1 MQNFSDV
8 FTAKAFAMYW
18 TKYLEQANAEGYL
31 GTSLFPPVKKKGI
44 DIKWIKGRSGL
55 PVTLRQSAFD
65 TVAHVRDRIGV
76 TAIQTEMPFFRDSF
90 IVKESDRQEI
100 LRAQDSN
107 DPYVQPVLDNIYNDA
122 KNLTNGANVV
132 PERMIMQLLSP
143 TDGSPKIEISDGAKV
158 SCLYEYDVD
167 GSFKTNNFKALT
179 GTSAWTDHRNSNPV
193 QDILD
198 AQEAVYKLTGNVPT
212 IALMSKKT
220 LRDIR
225 ESENVK
231 AYIVAKAQAAGGVV
245 LITDKLVKEY
255 ISEET
260 ELTVVVNNKSFIDE
274 SGTAKR
280 FYPDDMVTLLPAQ
293 PLGSTVYGTS
303 PEEADLMADGKAD
316 VAIVNT
322 GVAIATIKQEHPVN
336 VRVLASEIV
345 LPSFE
350 GMDNVYVINT
360 NAKIGELT
368 VTSVAGTSASGKTK
382 VTVSPSLSAGNSY
395 KYKTASS
402 VTVPEFGTECKSGY
416 TAWDGVSEIT
426 ATTGTKIL
434 IVEVDANNKA
444 VKAGSAT
451 VASKA

>member
-65 TVAHVRDRIGV
+65 AVAHVRDRIGV

-143 TDGSPKIEISDGAKV
+143 ADGSPKIEISDGAKV

-167 GSFKTNNFKALT
+167 GSFKVNNFKALT
-179 GTSAWTDHRNSNPV
+179 GTAAWTDHKNSNPV
-193 QDILD
+193 QDLLD
-198 AQEAVYKLTGNVPT
+198 AKEVVERTGNVPT

-225 ESENVK
+225 ENENVK

-245 LITDKLVKEY
+245 LVTDKLVKEY

-402 VTVPEFGTECKSGY
+402 VTVPEFGAECESGY

-426 ATTGTKIL
+426 ATTGNKIL

>member
-143 TDGSPKIEISDGAKV
+143 ADGSPKIEISDGAKV

-179 GTSAWTDHRNSNPV
+179 GTAAWTDHKNSNPV

-198 AQEAVYKLTGNVPT
+198 AKEVVERTGNVPT

-225 ESENVK
+225 ENENVK
-231 AYIVAKAQAAGGVV
+231 AYIVAKAQATGGVILV
-245 LITDKLVKEY
+245 TDKLVKEY

-303 PEEADLMADGKAD
+303 PEEADLMADDKAD

-368 VTSVAGTSASGKTK
+368 VNSVAGTSASGKTK

-426 ATTGTKIL
+426 ATTGNKIL

>member
-18 TKYLEQANAEGYL
+18 TKYLEQANTEGYL

-65 TVAHVRDRIGV
+65 AVAHVRDRIGV

-107 DPYVQPVLDNIYNDA
+107 DPYVQPVLNNIYNDA

-143 TDGSPKIEISDGAKV
+143 ADGSPKIEISDGAKV

-179 GTSAWTDHRNSNPV
+179 GTAAWTDHKNSNPV

-198 AQEAVYKLTGNVPT
+198 AKEVVERTGNVPT

-225 ESENVK
+225 ENENVK
-231 AYIVAKAQAAGGVV
+231 AYIVAKAQATGGVILV
-245 LITDKLVKEY
+245 TDKLVKEY

-303 PEEADLMADGKAD
+303 PEEADLMADDKAD

-368 VTSVAGTSASGKTK
+368 VNSVAGTSASGKTK

-402 VTVPEFGTECKSGY
+402 VTVPEFGAECKSGY

-426 ATTGTKIL
+426 ATTGNKIL

>member
-18 TKYLEQANAEGYL
+18 TKYLEQANTEGYL

-65 TVAHVRDRIGV
+65 AVAHVRDRIGA

-143 TDGSPKIEISDGAKV
+143 ADGSPKIEISDGAKV

-179 GTSAWTDHRNSNPV
+179 GTAAWTDHKNSNPV

-198 AQEAVYKLTGNVPT
+198 AKEVVERTGNVPT

-225 ESENVK
+225 ENENVK
-231 AYIVAKAQAAGGVV
+231 AYIVAKAQATGGVILV
-245 LITDKLVKEY
+245 TDKLVKEY

-303 PEEADLMADGKAD
+303 PEEADLMADDKAD

-368 VTSVAGTSASGKTK
+368 VNSVAGTSASGKTK

-402 VTVPEFGTECKSGY
+402 VTVPNFGAECKSGY

-426 ATTGTKIL
+426 ATTGNKIL

-451 VASKA
+451 VVSKA

>member
-143 TDGSPKIEISDGAKV
+143 ADGSPKIEISDGAKV

-179 GTSAWTDHRNSNPV
+179 GTAAWTDHKNSNPV

-198 AQEAVYKLTGNVPT
+198 AKEVVERTGNVPT

-225 ESENVK
+225 ENENVK
-231 AYIVAKAQAAGGVV
+231 AYIVAKAQATGGVILV
-245 LITDKLVKEY
+245 TDKLVKEY

-274 SGTAKR
+274 SDTAKR

-368 VTSVAGTSASGKTK
+368 VNSVAGTSASGKTK

-402 VTVPEFGTECKSGY
+402 VTVPEFGAECKSGY

-426 ATTGTKIL
+426 ATTGNKIL

>member
-18 TKYLEQANAEGYL
+18 TKYLEQANTEGYL

-65 TVAHVRDRIGV
+65 AVAHVRDRIGV

-143 TDGSPKIEISDGAKV
+143 ADGSPKIEISDGAKV

-179 GTSAWTDHRNSNPV
+179 GTAAWTDHKNSNPV

-198 AQEAVYKLTGNVPT
+198 AKEVVERTGNVPT

-225 ESENVK
+225 ENENVK
-231 AYIVAKAQAAGGVV
+231 AYIVAKAQATGGVILV
-245 LITDKLVKEY
+245 TDKLVKEY

-303 PEEADLMADGKAD
+303 PEEADLMADDKAD

-368 VTSVAGTSASGKTK
+368 VNSVAGTSASGKTK

-395 KYKTASS
+395 KYKTVSS
-402 VTVPEFGTECKSGY
+402 VTVPEFGAECKSGY
-416 TAWDGVSEIT
+416 TAWDGVSEII
-426 ATTGTKIL
+426 ATTGNKIL

>member
-18 TKYLEQANAEGYL
+18 TKYLEQANTEGYL

-65 TVAHVRDRIGV
+65 AVAHVRDRIGV

-143 TDGSPKIEISDGAKV
+143 ADGSPKIEISDGAKV

-179 GTSAWTDHRNSNPV
+179 GTAAWTDHKNSNPV

-198 AQEAVYKLTGNVPT
+198 AKEVVERTGNVPT

-225 ESENVK
+225 ENENVK
-231 AYIVAKAQAAGGVV
+231 AYIVAKAQAIGGVILV
-245 LITDKLVKEY
+245 TDKLVKEY

-303 PEEADLMADGKAD
+303 PEEADLMADDKAD

-368 VTSVAGTSASGKTK
+368 VNSVAGTSASGKTK

-402 VTVPEFGTECKSGY
+402 VTVPEFGAECKSGY

-426 ATTGTKIL
+426 ATTGNKIL

>member
-8 FTAKAFAMYW
+8 FTAKAFAVYW

-65 TVAHVRDRIGV
+65 AVAHVRDRIGV

-143 TDGSPKIEISDGAKV
+143 ADGSPKIEISDGAKV

-167 GSFKTNNFKALT
+167 GSFKVNNFKALT
-179 GTSAWTDHRNSNPV
+179 GTAAWTDHKNSNPV
-193 QDILD
+193 QDLLD
-198 AQEAVYKLTGNVPT
+198 AKEVVERTGNVPT

-225 ESENVK
+225 ENENVK

-245 LITDKLVKEY
+245 LVTDKLVKEY

-368 VTSVAGTSASGKTK
+368 VNSVAGTSASGKTK

-402 VTVPEFGTECKSGY
+402 VTVPEFGAECKSGY

-426 ATTGTKIL
+426 ATTGNKIL

>member
-18 TKYLEQANAEGYL
+18 TKYLEQANTEGYL

-65 TVAHVRDRIGV
+65 AVAHVRDRIGV
-76 TAIQTEMPFFRDSF
+76 TAIQPEMPFFRDSF

-143 TDGSPKIEISDGAKV
+143 ADGSPKIEISDGAKV

-179 GTSAWTDHRNSNPV
+179 GTAAWTDHKNSNPV

-198 AQEAVYKLTGNVPT
+198 AKEVVERTGNVPT

-225 ESENVK
+225 ENENVK
-231 AYIVAKAQAAGGVV
+231 AYIVAKAQATGGVILV
-245 LITDKLVKEY
+245 TDKLVKEY

-303 PEEADLMADGKAD
+303 PEEADLMADDKAD

-368 VTSVAGTSASGKTK
+368 VNSVAGTSASGKTK

-402 VTVPEFGTECKSGY
+402 VTVPEFGAECKSGY

-426 ATTGTKIL
+426 ATTGNKIL

>member
-179 GTSAWTDHRNSNPV
+179 GTAAWTDHKNSNPI

-198 AQEAVYKLTGNVPT
+198 AKEVVERTGNVPT

-225 ESENVK
+225 ENDNVK
-231 AYIVAKAQAAGGVV
+231 AYITAKAQAAGGVILV
-245 LITDKLVKEY
+245 TDKLVKEY

>member
-18 TKYLEQANAEGYL
+18 TKYLEQANTEGYL

-65 TVAHVRDRIGV
+65 AVAHVRDRIGV

-143 TDGSPKIEISDGAKV
+143 ADGSPKIEISDGAKV

-179 GTSAWTDHRNSNPV
+179 GTAAWTDHKNSNPV

-198 AQEAVYKLTGNVPT
+198 AKEVVERTGNVPT

-225 ESENVK
+225 ENENVK
-231 AYIVAKAQAAGGVV
+231 AYIVAKAQATGGVILV
-245 LITDKLVKEY
+245 TDKLVKEY

-303 PEEADLMADGKAD
+303 PEEADLMADDKAD

-336 VRVLASEIV
+336 VKVLASEIV

-368 VTSVAGTSASGKTK
+368 VNSVAGTSASGKTK

-402 VTVPEFGTECKSGY
+402 VTVPEFGAECKSGY

-426 ATTGTKIL
+426 ATTGNKIL

>member
-65 TVAHVRDRIGV
+65 AVAHVRDRIGV

-143 TDGSPKIEISDGAKV
+143 ADGSPKIEISDGAKV

-167 GSFKTNNFKALT
+167 GSFKVNNFKALT
-179 GTSAWTDHRNSNPV
+179 GTAAWTDHKNSNPV
-193 QDILD
+193 QDLLD
-198 AQEAVYKLTGNVPT
+198 AKEVVERTGNVPT

-225 ESENVK
+225 ENENVK
-231 AYIVAKAQAAGGVV
+231 AYIVAKAQATGGVILV
-245 LITDKLVKEY
+245 TDKLVKEY

-303 PEEADLMADGKAD
+303 PEEADLMADDKAD

-368 VTSVAGTSASGKTK
+368 VNSVAGTSASGKTK

-402 VTVPEFGTECKSGY
+402 VTVPEFGAECKSGY

-426 ATTGTKIL
+426 ATTGNKIL

>member
-18 TKYLEQANAEGYL
+18 TKYLEQANTEGYL

-65 TVAHVRDRIGV
+65 AVAHVRDRIGV

-143 TDGSPKIEISDGAKV
+143 ADGSPKIEISDGAKV

-179 GTSAWTDHRNSNPV
+179 GTAAWTDHKNSNPV

-198 AQEAVYKLTGNVPT
+198 AKEVVERTGNVPT

-225 ESENVK
+225 ENENVK
-231 AYIVAKAQAAGGVV
+231 AYIVAKAQATGGVILV
-245 LITDKLVKEY
+245 TDKLVKEY

-368 VTSVAGTSASGKTK
+368 VNSVAGTSASGKTK

-402 VTVPEFGTECKSGY
+402 VTVPEVGAECESGY

-426 ATTGTKIL
+426 ATTGNKIL

>member
-18 TKYLEQANAEGYL
+18 TKYLEQANTEGYL

-65 TVAHVRDRIGV
+65 AVAHVRDRIGV

-143 TDGSPKIEISDGAKV
+143 ADGSPKIEISDGAKV

-179 GTSAWTDHRNSNPV
+179 GTAAWTDHKNSNPV

-198 AQEAVYKLTGNVPT
+198 AKEVVERTGNVPT

-225 ESENVK
+225 ENENVK
-231 AYIVAKAQAAGGVV
+231 AYIVAKAQATGGVILV
-245 LITDKLVKEY
+245 TDKLVKEY

-303 PEEADLMADGKAD
+303 PEEADLMADDKAD

-368 VTSVAGTSASGKTK
+368 VNSVAGTSASGKTK

-402 VTVPEFGTECKSGY
+402 VNAPEFGAECKSGY

-426 ATTGTKIL
+426 ATTGNKIL

>member
-18 TKYLEQANAEGYL
+18 TKYLEQANTEGYL

-65 TVAHVRDRIGV
+65 AVAHVRDRIGV

-143 TDGSPKIEISDGAKV
+143 ADGSPKIEISDGAKV

-179 GTSAWTDHRNSNPV
+179 GTAAWTDHKNSNPV
-193 QDILD
+193 QDLLD
-198 AQEAVYKLTGNVPT
+198 AKEVVERTGNVPT

-225 ESENVK
+225 ENENVK
-231 AYIVAKAQAAGGVV
+231 AYIVAKAQATGGVILV
-245 LITDKLVKEY
+245 TDKLVKEY

-368 VTSVAGTSASGKTK
+368 VNSVAGTSASGKTK

-402 VTVPEFGTECKSGY
+402 ATVPEFGAECKSDY

-426 ATTGTKIL
+426 ATTGNKIL

>member
-18 TKYLEQANAEGYL
+18 TKYLEQANTEGYL

-65 TVAHVRDRIGV
+65 AVAHVRDRIGV

-143 TDGSPKIEISDGAKV
+143 ADGSPKIEISDGAKV

-179 GTSAWTDHRNSNPV
+179 GTAAWTDHKNSNPV

-198 AQEAVYKLTGNVPT
+198 AKEVVERTGNVPT

-225 ESENVK
+225 ENENVK
-231 AYIVAKAQAAGGVV
+231 AYIVAKAQATGGVILV
-245 LITDKLVKEY
+245 TDKLVKEY

-303 PEEADLMADGKAD
+303 PEEADLMADDKAD

-368 VTSVAGTSASGKTK
+368 VNFVAGTSASGKTK

-402 VTVPEFGTECKSGY
+402 VTVPEFGAECKSGY

-426 ATTGTKIL
+426 ATTGNKIL

>member
-8 FTAKAFAMYW
+8 FTAKAFAVYW
-18 TKYLEQANAEGYL
+18 TKYLEQANTEGYL

-65 TVAHVRDRIGV
+65 AVAHVRDRIGV

-143 TDGSPKIEISDGAKV
+143 ADGSPKIEISDGAKV

-179 GTSAWTDHRNSNPV
+179 GTAAWTDHKNSNPV
-193 QDILD
+193 QDLLD
-198 AQEAVYKLTGNVPT
+198 AKEVVERTGNVPT

-225 ESENVK
+225 ENENVK

-245 LITDKLVKEY
+245 LVTDKLVKEY

-368 VTSVAGTSASGKTK
+368 VNSVAGTSASGKTK

-402 VTVPEFGTECKSGY
+402 VTVPEFGAECKSGY

-426 ATTGTKIL
+426 ATTGNKIF

>member
-143 TDGSPKIEISDGAKV
+143 ADGSPKIEISDGAKV

-179 GTSAWTDHRNSNPV
+179 GTAAWTDHKNSNPV

-198 AQEAVYKLTGNVPT
+198 AKEVVERTGNVPT

-225 ESENVK
+225 ENENVK
-231 AYIVAKAQAAGGVV
+231 AYIVAKAQATGGVILV
-245 LITDKLVKEY
+245 TDKLVKEY

-368 VTSVAGTSASGKTK
+368 VNSVAGTSASGKTK

-402 VTVPEFGTECKSGY
+402 VTVPEFGAECKSGY

-426 ATTGTKIL
+426 ATTGNKIL

>member
-65 TVAHVRDRIGV
+65 AVAHVRDRIGV

-143 TDGSPKIEISDGAKV
+143 ADGSPKIEISDGAKV

-167 GSFKTNNFKALT
+167 GSFKVNNFKALT
-179 GTSAWTDHRNSNPV
+179 GTAAWTDHKNSNPV
-193 QDILD
+193 QDLLD
-198 AQEAVYKLTGNVPT
+198 AKEVVERTGNVPT

-225 ESENVK
+225 ENENVK
-231 AYIVAKAQAAGGVV
+231 AYIVAKAQATGGVILV
-245 LITDKLVKEY
+245 TDKLVKEY

-303 PEEADLMADGKAD
+303 PEEADLMADDKAD

-368 VTSVAGTSASGKTK
+368 VNSVAGTSASGKTK

-402 VTVPEFGTECKSGY
+402 VTVPEFGAECKSGY
-416 TAWDGVSEIT
+416 TAWDGISEIT
-426 ATTGTKIL
+426 ATTGNKIL

>member
-18 TKYLEQANAEGYL
+18 TKYLEQANTEGYL

-65 TVAHVRDRIGV
+65 AVAHVRDRIGV

-143 TDGSPKIEISDGAKV
+143 ADGSPKIEISDGAKV

-179 GTSAWTDHRNSNPV
+179 GTAAWTDHKNSNPV

-198 AQEAVYKLTGNVPT
+198 AKEVVERTGNVPT

-225 ESENVK
+225 ENENVK
-231 AYIVAKAQAAGGVV
+231 AYIVAKAQATGGVILV
-245 LITDKLVKEY
+245 TDKLVKEY

-303 PEEADLMADGKAD
+303 PEEADLMADDKAD

-368 VTSVAGTSASGKTK
+368 VNSVAGTSASGKTK

-402 VTVPEFGTECKSGY
+402 VTVPEFGAECKSGY

-426 ATTGTKIL
+426 ATTGNKIL

-444 VKAGSAT
+444 VKAGPAT

>member
-18 TKYLEQANAEGYL
+18 TKYLEQANTEGYL

-65 TVAHVRDRIGV
+65 AVAHVRDRIGV

-143 TDGSPKIEISDGAKV
+143 ADGSPKIEISDGAKV

-179 GTSAWTDHRNSNPV
+179 GTAAWTDHKNSNPV

-198 AQEAVYKLTGNVPT
+198 AKEVVERTGNVPT

-225 ESENVK
+225 ENENVK
-231 AYIVAKAQAAGGVV
+231 AYIVAKAQATGGVILV
-245 LITDKLVKEY
+245 TDKLVKEY

-303 PEEADLMADGKAD
+303 PEEADLMADDKAD

-368 VTSVAGTSASGKTK
+368 VNSVTGTSASGKTK

-402 VTVPEFGTECKSGY
+402 VTVPEFGAECKSGY

-426 ATTGTKIL
+426 ATTGNKIL

>member
-18 TKYLEQANAEGYL
+18 TKYLEQANTEGYL

-65 TVAHVRDRIGV
+65 AVAHVRDRIGV

-143 TDGSPKIEISDGAKV
+143 ADGSPKIEISDGAKV

-179 GTSAWTDHRNSNPV
+179 GTAAWTDHKNSNPV

-198 AQEAVYKLTGNVPT
+198 AKEVVERTGNVPT

-225 ESENVK
+225 ENENVK
-231 AYIVAKAQAAGGVV
+231 AYIVAKAQATGGVILV
-245 LITDKLVKEY
+245 TDKLVKEY

-303 PEEADLMADGKAD
+303 PEEADLMADDKAD

-336 VRVLASEIV
+336 IRVLASEIV

-368 VTSVAGTSASGKTK
+368 VNSVAGTSASGKTK

-402 VTVPEFGTECKSGY
+402 VTVPEFGAECKSGY

-426 ATTGTKIL
+426 ATTGNKIL

-451 VASKA
+451 VVSKA

>member
-8 FTAKAFAMYW
+8 FTGKAFAMYW
-18 TKYLEQANAEGYL
+18 TKYLEQANTEGYL

-65 TVAHVRDRIGV
+65 AVAHVRDRIGV

-143 TDGSPKIEISDGAKV
+143 ADGSPKIEISDGAKV

-179 GTSAWTDHRNSNPV
+179 GTAAWTDHKNSNPV

-198 AQEAVYKLTGNVPT
+198 AKEVVERTGNVPT

-225 ESENVK
+225 ENENVK
-231 AYIVAKAQAAGGVV
+231 AYIVAKAQATGGVILV
-245 LITDKLVKEY
+245 TDKLVKEY

-303 PEEADLMADGKAD
+303 PEEADLMADDKAD

-368 VTSVAGTSASGKTK
+368 VNSVAGTSASGKTK

-402 VTVPEFGTECKSGY
+402 VTVPEFGAECKSGY

-426 ATTGTKIL
+426 ATTGNKIL

>member
-18 TKYLEQANAEGYL
+18 TKYLEQANTEGYL

-65 TVAHVRDRIGV
+65 AVAHVRDRIGV

-143 TDGSPKIEISDGAKV
+143 ADGSPKIEISDGAKV

-179 GTSAWTDHRNSNPV
+179 GTAAWTDHKNSNPV

-198 AQEAVYKLTGNVPT
+198 AKEVVERTGNVPT

-225 ESENVK
+225 ENENVK
-231 AYIVAKAQAAGGVV
+231 AYIVAKAQAAGGVILV
-245 LITDKLVKEY
+245 TDKLVKEY

-303 PEEADLMADGKAD
+303 PEEADLMADDKAD

-368 VTSVAGTSASGKTK
+368 VNSVAGTSASGKTK

-402 VTVPEFGTECKSGY
+402 VTVPEFGAECKSGY

-426 ATTGTKIL
+426 ATTGSKIL

>member
-18 TKYLEQANAEGYL
+18 TKYLEQANTEGYL

-65 TVAHVRDRIGV
+65 AVAHVRDRIGV

-100 LRAQDSN
+100 LRVQDSN

-143 TDGSPKIEISDGAKV
+143 ADGSPKIEISDGAKV

-179 GTSAWTDHRNSNPV
+179 GTAAWTDHKNSNPV

-198 AQEAVYKLTGNVPT
+198 AKEVVERTGNVPT

-225 ESENVK
+225 ENENVK
-231 AYIVAKAQAAGGVV
+231 AYIVAKAQATGGVILV
-245 LITDKLVKEY
+245 TDKLVKEY

-303 PEEADLMADGKAD
+303 PEEADLMADDKAD

-368 VTSVAGTSASGKTK
+368 VNSVAGTSASGKTK

-402 VTVPEFGTECKSGY
+402 VTVPEFGAECKSGY

-426 ATTGTKIL
+426 ATTGNKIL

>member
-18 TKYLEQANAEGYL
+18 TKYLEQANTEGYL

-65 TVAHVRDRIGV
+65 AVAHVRDRIGA

-143 TDGSPKIEISDGAKV
+143 ADGSPKIEISDGAKV

-179 GTSAWTDHRNSNPV
+179 GTAAWTDHKNSNPV

-198 AQEAVYKLTGNVPT
+198 AKEVVERTGNVPT

-225 ESENVK
+225 ENENVK
-231 AYIVAKAQAAGGVV
+231 AYIVAKAQATGGVI

-303 PEEADLMADGKAD
+303 PEEADLMADDKAD

-368 VTSVAGTSASGKTK
+368 VNYVAGTSASGKTK

-402 VTVPEFGTECKSGY
+402 VTVPNFGAECKSGY

-426 ATTGTKIL
+426 ATTGNKIL

-451 VASKA
+451 VVSKA

>member
-18 TKYLEQANAEGYL
+18 TKYLEQANTEGYL

-65 TVAHVRDRIGV
+65 AVAHVRDRIGV

-143 TDGSPKIEISDGAKV
+143 ADGSPKIEISDGAKV

-179 GTSAWTDHRNSNPV
+179 GTAAWTDHKNSNPV

-198 AQEAVYKLTGNVPT
+198 AKEVVERTGNVPT

-225 ESENVK
+225 ENENVK
-231 AYIVAKAQAAGGVV
+231 AYIVAKAQATGGVILV
-245 LITDKLVKEY
+245 TDKLVKEY

-303 PEEADLMADGKAD
+303 PEEADLMADDKAD

-360 NAKIGELT
+360 NAK
-368 VTSVAGTSASGKTK
+368 K
-382 VTVSPSLSAGNSY
+382 NR
-395 KYKTASS
+395 
-402 VTVPEFGTECKSGY
+402 
-416 TAWDGVSEIT
+416 
-426 ATTGTKIL
+426 
-434 IVEVDANNKA
+434 
-444 VKAGSAT
+444 
-451 VASKA
+451 

>member
-18 TKYLEQANAEGYL
+18 TKYIEQTNTEGYL

-44 DIKWIKGRSGL
+44 NIKWIKGRSGL

-65 TVAHVRDRIGV
+65 AVAHVRDRIGV

-143 TDGSPKIEISDGAKV
+143 ADGSPKIEISDGAKV

-179 GTSAWTDHRNSNPV
+179 GTAAWTDHKNSNPV

-198 AQEAVYKLTGNVPT
+198 AKEVVERTGNVPT

-225 ESENVK
+225 ENENVK
-231 AYIVAKAQAAGGVV
+231 AYIVAKAQATGGVILV
-245 LITDKLVKEY
+245 TDKLVKEY

-368 VTSVAGTSASGKTK
+368 VNSVAGTSASGKTK

-402 VTVPEFGTECKSGY
+402 VTVPEFGAECKSGY

-426 ATTGTKIL
+426 ATTGNKIL

>member
-18 TKYLEQANAEGYL
+18 TKYLEQANTEGYL

-65 TVAHVRDRIGV
+65 AVAHVRDRIGV

-143 TDGSPKIEISDGAKV
+143 ADGSPKIEISDGAKV

-179 GTSAWTDHRNSNPV
+179 GTAAWTDHKNSNPV

-198 AQEAVYKLTGNVPT
+198 AKEVVERTGNVPT

-225 ESENVK
+225 ENENVK
-231 AYIVAKAQAAGGVV
+231 AYIVAKAQATGGVILV
-245 LITDKLVKEY
+245 TDKLVKEY

-274 SGTAKR
+274 SGTARR

-303 PEEADLMADGKAD
+303 PEEADLMADDKAD

-368 VTSVAGTSASGKTK
+368 VNSVAGTSASGKTK

-402 VTVPEFGTECKSGY
+402 VTVPEFGAECKSGY

-426 ATTGTKIL
+426 ATTGNKIL

>member
-18 TKYLEQANAEGYL
+18 TKYLEQANTEGYL

-55 PVTLRQSAFD
+55 PVTLSQSAFD

-143 TDGSPKIEISDGAKV
+143 ADGSPKIEISDGAKV

-179 GTSAWTDHRNSNPV
+179 GTAAWTDHKNSNPV

-198 AQEAVYKLTGNVPT
+198 AKEVVERTGNVPT

-225 ESENVK
+225 ENENVK
-231 AYIVAKAQAAGGVV
+231 AYIVAKAQAAGGVILV
-245 LITDKLVKEY
+245 TDKLVKEY

-368 VTSVAGTSASGKTK
+368 VNSVAGTSASGKTK
-382 VTVSPSLSAGNSY
+382 ITVSPSLSAGNSY
-395 KYKTASS
+395 KYKIASS
-402 VTVPEFGTECKSGY
+402 VTVSEFGADCKTGY

-426 ATTGTKIL
+426 ATTGNKIL

>member
-18 TKYLEQANAEGYL
+18 TKYLEQANTEGYL

-65 TVAHVRDRIGV
+65 AVAHVRDRIGV

-143 TDGSPKIEISDGAKV
+143 ADGSPKIEISDGAKV

-179 GTSAWTDHRNSNPV
+179 GTAAWTDHKNSNPV

-198 AQEAVYKLTGNVPT
+198 AKEVVERTGNVPT

-225 ESENVK
+225 ENENVK
-231 AYIVAKAQAAGGVV
+231 AYIVAKAQATGGVILV
-245 LITDKLVKEY
+245 TDKLVKEY

-303 PEEADLMADGKAD
+303 PEEADLMADDKAD

-368 VTSVAGTSASGKTK
+368 VNSVAGTSASGKTK

-402 VTVPEFGTECKSGY
+402 VTVPEFGAECKSGY
-416 TAWDGVSEIT
+416 TAWDGVSEIA
-426 ATTGTKIL
+426 ATTGNKIL

>member
-18 TKYLEQANAEGYL
+18 TKYLEQANTEGYL

-65 TVAHVRDRIGV
+65 AVAHVRDRIGV

-143 TDGSPKIEISDGAKV
+143 ADGSPKIEISDGAKV

-179 GTSAWTDHRNSNPV
+179 GTAAWTDHKNSNPV

-198 AQEAVYKLTGNVPT
+198 AKEVVERTGNVPT

-225 ESENVK
+225 ENENVK
-231 AYIVAKAQAAGGVV
+231 AYIVAKAQATGGVILV
-245 LITDKLVKEY
+245 TDKLVKEY

-303 PEEADLMADGKAD
+303 PEEADLMADDKAD

-368 VTSVAGTSASGKTK
+368 VNSVAGTSASGKTK

-402 VTVPEFGTECKSGY
+402 VTVPEFGAECKSGY

-426 ATTGTKIL
+426 ATTGNKIL

-451 VASKA
+451 VAS

>member
-18 TKYLEQANAEGYL
+18 TKYLEQANTEGYL

-65 TVAHVRDRIGV
+65 AVAHVRDRIGV

-143 TDGSPKIEISDGAKV
+143 ADGSPKIEISDGAKV

-179 GTSAWTDHRNSNPV
+179 GTAAWTDHKNSNPV

-198 AQEAVYKLTGNVPT
+198 AKEVVERTGNVPT

-225 ESENVK
+225 ENENVK
-231 AYIVAKAQAAGGVV
+231 AYIVAKAQATGGVILV
-245 LITDKLVKEY
+245 TDKLVKEY

-368 VTSVAGTSASGKTK
+368 VNSVAGTSASGKTK

-402 VTVPEFGTECKSGY
+402 ATVPEFGAECKSDY

-426 ATTGTKIL
+426 ATTGNKIL

>member
-18 TKYLEQANAEGYL
+18 TKYLEQANTEGYL

-65 TVAHVRDRIGV
+65 AVAHVRDRIGV

-143 TDGSPKIEISDGAKV
+143 ADGSPKIEISDGAKV

-167 GSFKTNNFKALT
+167 GSFKVNNFKALT
-179 GTSAWTDHRNSNPV
+179 GTAAWTDHKNSNPV
-193 QDILD
+193 QDLLD
-198 AQEAVYKLTGNVPT
+198 AKEVVERTGNVPT

-225 ESENVK
+225 ENENVK

-245 LITDKLVKEY
+245 LVTDKLVKEY

-402 VTVPEFGTECKSGY
+402 VTVPEFGAECKSGY

-426 ATTGTKIL
+426 ATTGNKIL

>member
-18 TKYLEQANAEGYL
+18 TKYLEQANTEGYL

-65 TVAHVRDRIGV
+65 AVAHVRDRIGV

-143 TDGSPKIEISDGAKV
+143 ADGSPKIEISDGAKV

-179 GTSAWTDHRNSNPV
+179 GTAAWTDHKNSNPV

-198 AQEAVYKLTGNVPT
+198 AKEVVERTGNVPT

-225 ESENVK
+225 ENENVK
-231 AYIVAKAQAAGGVV
+231 AYIVAKAQATGGVILV
-245 LITDKLVKEY
+245 TDKLVKEY

-303 PEEADLMADGKAD
+303 PEEADLMADDKAD

-368 VTSVAGTSASGKTK
+368 VNSVAGTSASGKPK

-402 VTVPEFGTECKSGY
+402 VTVPEFGAECKSGY

-426 ATTGTKIL
+426 ATTGNKIL

>member
-18 TKYLEQANAEGYL
+18 TKYLEQANTEGYL

-44 DIKWIKGRSGL
+44 DIKRIKGRSGL
-55 PVTLRQSAFD
+55 PVTLSQSAFD

-143 TDGSPKIEISDGAKV
+143 ADGSPKIEISDGAKV

-179 GTSAWTDHRNSNPV
+179 GTAAWTDHKNSNPV

-198 AQEAVYKLTGNVPT
+198 AKEVVERTGNVPT

-225 ESENVK
+225 ENENVK
-231 AYIVAKAQAAGGVV
+231 AYIVAKAQAAGGVILV
-245 LITDKLVKEY
+245 TDKLVKEY

-368 VTSVAGTSASGKTK
+368 VNSVAGTSASGKTK
-382 VTVSPSLSAGNSY
+382 ITVSPSLSAGNSY

-402 VTVPEFGTECKSGY
+402 VTVPEFGADCKTGY

-426 ATTGTKIL
+426 ATTGNKIL

>member
-18 TKYLEQANAEGYL
+18 TKYLEQANTEGYL

-65 TVAHVRDRIGV
+65 AVARVRDRIGV

-143 TDGSPKIEISDGAKV
+143 ADGSPKIEISDGAKV

-179 GTSAWTDHRNSNPV
+179 GTAAWTDHKNSNPV

-198 AQEAVYKLTGNVPT
+198 AKEVVERTGNVPT

-225 ESENVK
+225 ENENVK
-231 AYIVAKAQAAGGVV
+231 AYIVAKAQATGGVILV
-245 LITDKLVKEY
+245 TDKLVKEY

-303 PEEADLMADGKAD
+303 PEEADLMADDKAD

-368 VTSVAGTSASGKTK
+368 VNSVAGTSASGKTK

-402 VTVPEFGTECKSGY
+402 VNAPEFGAECKSGY

-426 ATTGTKIL
+426 ATTGNKIL
-434 IVEVDANNKA
+434 IVEVDTNNKA

>member
-18 TKYLEQANAEGYL
+18 TKYIEQTNAEGYL

-65 TVAHVRDRIGV
+65 AVAHVRDRIGV

-143 TDGSPKIEISDGAKV
+143 ADGSPKIEISDGAKV

-179 GTSAWTDHRNSNPV
+179 GTAAWTDHKNSNPV

-198 AQEAVYKLTGNVPT
+198 AKEVVERTGNVPT

-225 ESENVK
+225 ENENVK
-231 AYIVAKAQAAGGVV
+231 AYIVAKAQATGGVILV
-245 LITDKLVKEY
+245 TDKLVKEY

-368 VTSVAGTSASGKTK
+368 VNSVAGTSASGKTK
-382 VTVSPSLSAGNSY
+382 VTVSPSLSTGNSY

-402 VTVPEFGTECKSGY
+402 VTAPEFGTECKSGY

-426 ATTGTKIL
+426 ATTGNKIL